1 MKVTIL
7 RVAQP
12 SPAGKVSP
20 QVTDEENQIKLQY
33 PGYRTK
39 YHTDAMIILLRFRY
53 RLCAVTRFLYASRL
67 SSSTTCVVPL
77 LRWRRLIQ
85 AQLRTSI
92 CKQIVN
98 KSRFLIIFEKNF
110 IYISRLFNSA
120 SAETVCDDS
129 IRLQR
134 NDLLYRHHRIDII
147 VQTSLFR
154 HYETDTIMRQPSR
167 DSFIQTFMP
176 CAEFKRSD
184 SDTTVQTPSDMTFPL
199 I

>member
-1 MKVTIL
+1 MKVTIV
-7 RVAQP
+7 RVALP

-53 RLCAVTRFLYASRL
+53 RLCAVTRFLYTSRL

-98 KSRFLIIFEKNF
+98 KSRFLIIFVKNF

-120 SAETVCDDS
+120 SAETVCDDL
-129 IRLQR
+129 IRL
-134 NDLLYRHHRIDII
+134 HCIDTI

-199 I
+199 R

>member
-1 MKVTIL
+1 MKVTIV
-7 RVAQP
+7 RVALP

-98 KSRFLIIFEKNF
+98 KSRFLIIFVKNF

-120 SAETVCDDS
+120 SAETVCDDL
-129 IRLQR
+129 IRP
-134 NDLLYRHHRIDII
+134 HRIDII

-154 HYETDTIMRQPSR
+154 HYETDTITRQPSI
-167 DSFIQTFMP
+167 DSFIQTFTP

-184 SDTTVQTPSDMTFPL
+184 SDTTVQTPSDMTFIVEL
-199 I
+199 ILEIKE